1 MAEKDKQMMM
11 RDQIYQKQE
20 VTIANNL
27 MSISAVQQ
35 QVDELAWLN
44 SENEG
49 KYAAVVAKNEQKKKK
64 IKQERVQ
71 LSKKYDD
78 MVLIYENYITKLQ
91 KIMKRDHDI
100 FQNQLEFTEV
110 QVDLANA

>member
-1 MAEKDKQMMM
+1 
-11 RDQIYQKQE
+11 
-20 VTIANNL
+20 
-27 MSISAVQQ
+27 MSISAIQQ

-44 SENEG
+44 SENES
-49 KYAAVVAKNEQKKKK
+49 KYAAVVAKNELKKKK

-71 LSKKYDD
+71 VTKKYDD

-100 FQNQLEFTEV
+100 FQNQLEYTEV